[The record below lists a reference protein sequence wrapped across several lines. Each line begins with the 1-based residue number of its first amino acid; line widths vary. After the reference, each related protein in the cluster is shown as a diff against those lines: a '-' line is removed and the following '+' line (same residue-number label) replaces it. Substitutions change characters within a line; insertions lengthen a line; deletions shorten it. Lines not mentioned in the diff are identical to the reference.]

1 MSVDHIAH
9 LDKEILFLNSNL
21 TLLNIFLKL
30 NPEDKNF
37 YAYSGLAI
45 FKFRN
50 KDTKKHISATSGRE
64 KIYEKVDH

>member
-21 TLLNIFLKL
+21 TLFNIFLKL

-37 YAYSGLAI
+37 YAYSGLAT

-50 KDTKKHISATSGRE
+50 KDTKSIFLLPVEE
-64 KIYEKVDH
+64 KKSIES